1 MAWLMRGT
9 EVLAS
14 LEVADRFWS
23 RARGLLGR
31 SGIEG
36 ALLIRPASSVH
47 SIGMRFAIDVAF
59 CNADLVVIRI
69 VKLRRYRATR
79 YVRRAKLV
87 IEAEAGAFERWN
99 LQAGDQ
105 LGVL

>member
-14 LEVADRFWS
+14 LEVADRFWP
-23 RARGLLGR
+23 RVRGLIGR
-31 SGIEG
+31 SGLEG
-36 ALLIRPASSVH
+36 ALLIKPAASVH

-59 CNADLVVIRI
+59 CDVDLVVIRT

-79 YVRRAKLV
+79 YVRGAKLV

-99 LQAGDQ
+99 LRRGDQ
-105 LGVL
+105 LGVQ